1 MELKVIATSSGR
13 LDRVFSKWGLSFLV
27 GDNLLFDTFSSPK
40 ILLANMKKM
49 NIDLSAIRHVAISH
63 DYWDHT
69 GGLTGLLE
77 RNKKLIV
84 YACPG
89 FSNELKEKVI
99 SSGAPLMEVEKF
111 FRIEPNI
118 YTTGEI
124 SGIYADF
131 FIAEQS
137 LVIENN
143 GKLSLITG
151 CAHPGIVSIIEEVK
165 NHFKKEVESIIGG
178 FHLYDKTPDKIASTA
193 GEIIKLGVKKV
204 YSTHC
209 TGERAERI
217 FRKKFTKG
225 FAILKSGDILN
236 I

>member
-1 MELKVIATSSGR
+1 MI
-13 LDRVFSKWGLSFLV
+13 
-27 GDNLLFDTFSSPK
+27 GDNLLFDTFSNTK
-40 ILLANMKKM
+40 VLLANMKRM
-49 NIDLSAIRHVAISH
+49 NIDVFNIRHVVISH

-77 RNKKLIV
+77 RSKKLIV

-89 FSNELKEKVI
+89 FSNEFKEKVI
-99 SSGAPLMEVEKF
+99 SSGVPLMEVEKF

-124 SGIYADF
+124 AGIYADF

-151 CAHPGIVSIIEEVK
+151 CAHPGIVNIIEEVK
-165 NHFKKEVESIIGG
+165 EHFKKEVESIIGG
-178 FHLYDKTPDKIASTA
+178 FHMHDKTADKIASTA
-193 GEIIKLGVKKV
+193 GEIMRLGVKKV

-209 TGERAERI
+209 TGERAESI
-217 FRKKFTKG
+217 FRKKFTKD
-225 FAILKSGDILN
+225 FALLKSGDILN